1 VIFDIIGA
9 LFIALKYI
17 LWLSNDSMLF
27 LAYPVWFVV
36 AVFNGFFYADYG
48 FNKIKNS
55 ENLQTKTWVITL
67 IAVILS
73 IALLMI
79 FECFDQLKTNGI
91 DEYWVPGNLGLTLNY
106 FITLCSTTLLFKK

>member
-1 VIFDIIGA
+1 MF
-9 LFIALKYI
+9 
-17 LWLSNDSMLF
+17 F

-67 IAVILS
+67 IAVALS
-73 IALLMI
+73 IILLMI
-79 FECFDQLKTNGI
+79 FEHFDQLKTHGI
-91 DEYWVPGNLGLTLNY
+91 EEYWVPGSLGLSLTY
-106 FITLCSTTLLFKK
+106 FVTLCATTLLFKK